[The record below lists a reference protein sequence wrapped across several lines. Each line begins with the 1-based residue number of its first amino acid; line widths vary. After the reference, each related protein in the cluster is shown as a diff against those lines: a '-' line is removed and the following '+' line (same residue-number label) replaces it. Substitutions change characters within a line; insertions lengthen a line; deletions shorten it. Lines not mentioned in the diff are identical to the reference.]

1 MKILHLNAGNL
12 YGGIETILVTLAQ
25 HRNLCQEMQTEFGLC
40 FDDRLSQ
47 ELTEAGA
54 RVHLL
59 GNVRASRPKTVL
71 QARRRLAELLRRERF
86 DLIVCHSAWP
96 HAMFA
101 PVARAAH
108 KPLVF
113 WLHNRVTGRHW
124 SERWARMTKP
134 DLVLCVSRNTQE
146 TARRIFPHTPSQV
159 FYSPMRLQETNF
171 TDTERKE
178 LRATLGTPADATVI
192 VQVSRLEPWK
202 GHLLHL
208 EALSA
213 LRDLPNWICWQVG
226 GAQRPLEAKYFAEI
240 KNATERLGI
249 AERVRFLGQR
259 SDVPAILSAAD
270 IFCQPNLGS
279 EGFSI
284 SFMEA
289 FNARLPIITTAI
301 GGALEIVDQTR
312 GALVPLDDKP
322 ALIDALR
329 RLIKDSTLRGRLG
342 ESGQSRL
349 RELCD
354 PKTQL
359 QKLHSIFVDL
369 VSAT

>member
-1 MKILHLNAGNL
+1 MKVLHINAGNL
-12 YGGIETILVTLAQ
+12 YGGVETILVTLAH
-25 HRNLCQEMQTEFGLC
+25 HRDLCPEMETQYGVC
-40 FDDRLSQ
+40 FDDRLSH

-71 QARRRLAELLRRERF
+71 QGRRELAGVLRRDRF

-96 HAMFA
+96 HAIFA

-113 WLHNRVTGRHW
+113 WLHNRVSGRHW
-124 SERWARMTKP
+124 SERWAHMTKP
-134 DLVLCVSRNTQE
+134 DLVLCVSRDTQE
-146 TARRIFPHTPSQV
+146 TSRRIFPHTPSEV
-159 FYSPMRLQETNF
+159 FYSPLRLQDTNF
-171 TDTERKE
+171 TEAGRKE
-178 LRATLGTPADATVI
+178 LRATLGTPVDATVI
-192 VQVSRLEPWK
+192 VQVSRLEAWK

-213 LRDLPNWICWQVG
+213 LRDLPNWVCWQVG
-226 GAQRPLEAKYFAEI
+226 GAQRPSEAKYFAEI

-259 SDVPAILSAAD
+259 SDVAAILSAAD
-270 IFCQPNLGS
+270 IFCQPNLAS

-301 GGALEIVDQTR
+301 GGALEIVDETR

-322 ALIDALR
+322 ALIHALR
-329 RLIKDSTLRGRLG
+329 GLIQDSSLRGRLG
-342 ESGQSRL
+342 ESGQRRL
-349 RELCD
+349 RQLCD
-354 PKTQL
+354 PKTQMK
-359 QKLHSIFVDL
+359 KLHSIFTDL
-369 VSAT
+369 LSAT